1 MSSISFGTK
10 YNYKIK
16 AAGKTFDIE
25 SESAENNLGCI
36 MSERCHGPNIDVFKN
51 LDAPE
56 VKMNKELTVDDLK
69 MELEKLKRLERNLVK
84 KLNHLKNRS

>member
-1 MSSISFGTK
+1 
-10 YNYKIK
+10 
-16 AAGKTFDIE
+16 
-25 SESAENNLGCI
+25 

>member
-1 MSSISFGTK
+1 MTVSLTVP
-10 YNYKIK
+10 
-16 AAGKTFDIE
+16 
-25 SESAENNLGCI
+25 NL
-36 MSERCHGPNIDVFKN
+36 DVYN

>member
-1 MSSISFGTK
+1 M
-10 YNYKIK
+10 
-16 AAGKTFDIE
+16 
-25 SESAENNLGCI
+25 
-36 MSERCHGPNIDVFKN
+36 CHCLNIDVFKN